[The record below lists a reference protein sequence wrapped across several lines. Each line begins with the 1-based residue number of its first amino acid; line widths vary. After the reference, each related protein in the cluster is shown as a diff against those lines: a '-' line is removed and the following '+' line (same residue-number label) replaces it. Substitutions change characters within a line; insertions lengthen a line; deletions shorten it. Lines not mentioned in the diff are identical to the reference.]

1 MLNPDVHV
9 FMEKAE
15 KAGLKIDLREKE
27 KAIHIWM
34 THIENKKVSY
44 ARETFEDIVGLLQE
58 KG

>member
-34 THIENKKVSY
+34 THIENKKVS
-44 ARETFEDIVGLLQE
+44 
-58 KG
+58 